1 MFVAA
6 LSDSVRSVW
15 VGNFFGDY
23 KRRLQA
29 RTRKDTPCF
38 CFVVPGMLP
47 AWTMADIAALIAPR
61 PLMLHYGDR
70 DLPLLFGA
78 WDAYQ
83 ALRGRYRSAGA
94 ESSLHRVVSYDL
106 GHEYE
111 PKLSV
116 AWFRET
122 LGAEK

>member
-1 MFVAA
+1 
-6 LSDSVRSVW
+6 
-15 VGNFFGDY
+15 
-23 KRRLQA
+23 
-29 RTRKDTPCF
+29 
-38 CFVVPGMLP
+38 
-47 AWTMADIAALIAPR
+47 
-61 PLMLHYGDR
+61 MLHYGDR
-70 DLPLLFGA
+70 DSLLLYGS

-83 ALRGRYRSAGA
+83 ELRGRYRSAVA
-94 ESSLHRVVSYDL
+94 ESSLRRVVSYDL